1 MTPQLLRPVPLILA
15 AACLLTAC
23 PEPVPSESA
32 PQPGGQNTAQGP
44 QAGGPAPGQPSAP
57 AQGSGPGASNPEQ
70 LRQADG
76 ASKVGEDRP
85 LLDMSV
91 PIPDLTSQ
99 EAIKSQGDYI
109 SVKGTISGDGC
120 KGKFI
125 RLDALEITST
135 IRRLMT
141 VKELKDI
148 GAYEMLLPKGKNPVE
163 ILAACD
169 ADGDKKIFPNKD
181 MVGHYDQN
189 PIPGSDSISGVDI
202 ELKKEF
208 GPAGGNGAPAPGS
221 VPSADGPTGATGAT
235 GGVNPATA
243 GIPLSAGGPPSTAT
257 GSNPSGPAISAEA
270 PKPAPGSEAK
280 TGPAPAA
287 PAAQKGAKPPTT
299 EPTKPGAGS
308 PAAGTGSGSGAGKK

>member
-1 MTPQLLRPVPLILA
+1 MTPQFVRHVPLLLA
-15 AACLLTAC
+15 ATCLLTAC

-32 PQPGGQNTAQGP
+32 PQTGGQNAGQGP
-44 QAGGPAPGQPSAP
+44 QAGGPPPGQPGAP
-57 AQGSGPGASNPEQ
+57 AQGSGPGSTNPEQ

-85 LLDMSV
+85 LLDISV
-91 PIPDLTSQ
+91 PIPDLTTQ
-99 EAIKSQGDYI
+99 DAVKSQGDYI
-109 SVKGTISGDGC
+109 TVKGTISGEGC

-148 GAYEMLLPKGKNPVE
+148 GPYEMLLPKGKNPVE

-189 PIPGSDSISGVDI
+189 PIPGSDDISSVDI

-208 GPAGGNGAPAPGS
+208 GPAGGTGAPAPGS
-221 VPSADGPTGATGAT
+221 VPSADGPSAPTTAT
-235 GGVNPATA
+235 GGANPAPA
-243 GIPLSAGGPPSTAT
+243 GNPIGAGSPPA
-257 GSNPSGPAISAEA
+257 
-270 PKPAPGSEAK
+270 PAPGSAAAGPAGSAEPPKPAAGSDLK
-280 TGPAPAA
+280 TGAGPAT
-287 PAAQKGAKPPTT
+287 QKGARATAV
-299 EPTKPGAGS
+299 EPAKPGTTTGT
-308 PAAGTGSGSGAGKK
+308 PPGGGTGKK